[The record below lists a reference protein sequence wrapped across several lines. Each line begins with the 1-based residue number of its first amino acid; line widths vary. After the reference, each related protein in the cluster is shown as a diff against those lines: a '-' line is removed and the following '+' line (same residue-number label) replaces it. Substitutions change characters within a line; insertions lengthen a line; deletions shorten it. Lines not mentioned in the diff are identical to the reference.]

1 MCMEAESA
9 EAADIPIHVLGRYE
23 CADGGV
29 INPVGVL
36 YSSLDAEVLEGH
48 NVNGDSLGQEAVDD
62 TDVTVART
70 DSNVPQSLSPT
81 ALNSTTDGYIQP
93 PFSCLSCCSTFLR
106 GLRGQLRFFVTNK
119 TCFCSYNVEVYFC
132 WPYCVFLL

>member
-1 MCMEAESA
+1 LSYVERALVVVHRTLEWSLHGVMEAESA
-9 EAADIPIHVLGRYE
+9 EAVDIPIHVLGRYE

-36 YSSLDAEVLEGH
+36 DSSLDAEVLEGH

-81 ALNSTTDGYIQP
+81 ALNSTTDGYI
-93 PFSCLSCCSTFLR
+93 SCLSCCSTFLR
-106 GLRGQLRFFVTNK
+106 GLRGQLH
-119 TCFCSYNVEVYFC
+119 
-132 WPYCVFLL
+132 FL